1 MKKNS
6 CDINTTLAHQRRG
19 EEKPGRFVTTPIYNA
34 STILFETVEDYE
46 GAFTGKFSGHTY
58 GRNGTPTSE
67 SLEIALADIDGA
79 DKAFTFSSGIAAIG
93 CALKS
98 QLKAG
103 DHLLIT
109 DSVYGPARQFC
120 NQELA
125 RFGVE
130 ITYYNP
136 MIGEEIQQLI
146 KPNTRVIY
154 MESPGSLTFEVQ
166 DITAICN
173 VAKKHN
179 IITMIDNSWATGIF
193 CKPLQHGVDICI
205 QSATKYING
214 HSDLVMGVVTCNSP
228 HDKAIK
234 QTHYNNGASPSAMD
248 CFLAHRGLRT
258 ITLRLERCQKTALEL
273 AQWLKSRPEVQKVLH
288 PALPDCP
295 GHENWKKYYTGSSGL
310 FAVLLAGH
318 PKEKV
323 ADMLNHTTYFKMGFS
338 WGGFESLM
346 IPFDPKPIRTA
357 SSWNHDGLSLRL
369 SIGIEDFN
377 DLKEDLEAA
386 FDRLTK
392 N

>member
-1 MKKNS
+1 
-6 CDINTTLAHQRRG
+6 
-19 EEKPGRFVTTPIYNA
+19 
-34 STILFETVEDYE
+34 
-46 GAFTGKFSGHTY
+46 
-58 GRNGTPTSE
+58 
-67 SLEIALADIDGA
+67 
-79 DKAFTFSSGIAAIG
+79 
-93 CALKS
+93 
-98 QLKAG
+98 
-103 DHLLIT
+103 
-109 DSVYGPARQFC
+109 
-120 NQELA
+120 
-125 RFGVE
+125 
-130 ITYYNP
+130 
-136 MIGEEIQQLI
+136 
-146 KPNTRVIY
+146 
-154 MESPGSLTFEVQ
+154 
-166 DITAICN
+166 
-173 VAKKHN
+173 
-179 IITMIDNSWATGIF
+179 
-193 CKPLQHGVDICI
+193 
-205 QSATKYING
+205 
-214 HSDLVMGVVTCNSP
+214 MGVVTCNSP